1 VVNGKPGAAFLC
13 EGIFFM
19 MTKVRQVWFSGAV
32 FGGCVGLAV
41 LAGWILGTY
50 SKPTSAV
57 PELKLNAVAGYG
69 TENFAMC
76 TGNIDGNT
84 EGLFTLD
91 YLTGELQ
98 CWVIN
103 PRTGAW
109 GGLYKHNVAT
119 DLEVEKG
126 KKPSFVMT
134 TGSINFASIGG
145 MKRPAAC
152 VVYVADANTG
162 KFAAYSLAITPGAA
176 AAGVPE
182 WGPMLPVVKG
192 NARSVEVRQ

>member
-1 VVNGKPGAAFLC
+1 
-13 EGIFFM
+13 
-19 MTKVRQVWFSGAV
+19 MTKKVQRIWLSGAV
-32 FGGCVGLAV
+32 FGGCVGLA
-41 LAGWILGTY
+41 LFAGWLLGTQF
-50 SKPTSAV
+50 STSTL
-57 PELKLNAVAGYG
+57 PEIKLNAVSGYG

-98 CWVIN
+98 CWVLN
-103 PRTGAW
+103 PRTGNW

-126 KKPSFVMT
+126 KKPSFVIT
-134 TGSINFASIGG
+134 TGAITFAATGG
-145 MKRPAAC
+145 MKRPAQC
-152 VVYVADANTG
+152 LVYVADANSG
-162 KFAAYSLAITPGAA
+162 KFAAYTIPFTPGAA

-182 WGPMLPVVKG
+182 WGNMIPVAKG